1 MLLNFSVVA
10 TDYLTLDER
19 QCLNPPNR
27 VSTNQQI
34 LSVNR
39 MEASA
44 NDGRLTAIFPQF
56 EAVDDVLPEHIT
68 TCAHGG
74 DRIKIGISHP
84 DTKGR
89 ILLEQGLSTIYL
101 IPQMTAN
108 AAAHQEENETKDE
121 THRGNHEQ
129 HRQSGFAMHDIPHSN
144 ARGNAELHGPE
155 IEREVGDGHNPGTD
169 TLGKVLHI
177 SAESQRGNQHHRP
190 LQALPLPQ
198 GR

>member
-19 QCLNPPNR
+19 QCLNLPNR

-39 MEASA
+39 MKASA

-74 DRIKIGISHP
+74 DRIKIGISYP

-89 ILLEQGLSTIYL
+89 ILLEKGLPTIYL
-101 IPQMTAN
+101 IPQMAAN
-108 AAAHQEENETKDE
+108 AAAHQEEY
-121 THRGNHEQ
+121 
-129 HRQSGFAMHDIPHSN
+129 
-144 ARGNAELHGPE
+144 ARY
-155 IEREVGDGHNPGTD
+155 
-169 TLGKVLHI
+169 
-177 SAESQRGNQHHRP
+177 SAQ
-190 LQALPLPQ
+190 
-198 GR
+198 